1 MHKIRNRG
9 SFVWHVLYFF
19 AHGENR
25 KTQWGLFEV
34 TFTLNFIQLKG
45 GIISEGISN
54 LAWFH
59 LQKTKT
65 LSLISFNLNNK
76 LTYTQ
81 IKCIELE
88 HQNLLRNIMY

>member
-76 LTYTQ
+76 VEVW
-81 IKCIELE
+81 IFFMKIGP
-88 HQNLLRNIMY
+88 N

>member
-45 GIISEGISN
+45 GIISEGIINHMFYS
-54 LAWFH
+54 LDT
-59 LQKTKT
+59 LKPKTK
-65 LSLISFNLNNK
+65 N
-76 LTYTQ
+76 
-81 IKCIELE
+81 
-88 HQNLLRNIMY
+88 